1 MVVAKKSG
9 NKKEIIEP
17 FGSVSGFDDENGE
30 FGLGGIKQSS
40 FTKTAF
46 CMGATGGGE
55 SHTKRNPARKKTR
68 RKGDV
73 SLVPNRDQL
82 STEYSR
88 FNPVWLIFPIFN
100 LFVDIL
106 LMVYEVFKFVFKIVF
121 FQTYESIVPDEFNFG
136 FKSGKKY
143 CFNIMPFRLLITF
156 LCPPMGV
163 FMAYGVRGFVQ
174 IGICAVLSLLLYVP
188 GLVYGLVVIMRSDV
202 AEYMEQVSIG
212 NCAEEGIDSVFTSDE
227 DDGKPKCSRKPG
239 EKCSV
244 DGKPTAGNPKNL
256 DCCMQPKYDK
266 DLEKWIY
273 DNEDKD
279 EAKDY
284 NGFELEQYSDGELK
298 CKLDYHT
305 KMAPTNGLCVYK
317 KTGRP
322 G

>member
-46 CMGATGGGE
+46 CMNASSFGSKHGASNKGV
-55 SHTKRNPARKKTR
+55 RKR

-100 LFVDIL
+100 LIL
-106 LMVYEVFKFVFKIVF
+106 DLVIMIYEVFKFVFKLVF
-121 FQTYESIVPDEFNFG
+121 FQTYESVVPDEFNFG

-143 CFNIMPFRLLITF
+143 CFNLMPFRLLITF

-163 FMAYGVRGFVQ
+163 FMAYGFRGFIQ

-202 AEYMEQVSIG
+202 AEYMEQSSIG
-212 NCAEEGIDSVFTSDE
+212 NCAEDGIDSIFTSDE
-227 DDGKPKCSRKPG
+227 DDEKPKCSRGPG
-239 EKCSV
+239 DKCSV
-244 DGKPTAGNPKNL
+244 DGKPTAGDPNKLN
-256 DCCMQPKYDK
+256 CCMQPKYDK
-266 DLEKWIY
+266 ESQSWKY
-273 DNEDKD
+273 ENGEQ
-279 EAKDY
+279 AKDY